1 MMMLLA
7 FMHQELLSVYFAS
20 TSPKELI
27 YNIMCT
33 VGGKTRRPPTERAWQ
48 ASLTLRLGHMKS
60 LTLYVRF
67 IYGVAHWRNGS
78 SSIFSSSSSLSS
90 FSSPIPRPHLRF
102 YFTSLQRFLRE
113 GITSYNACIFNDT
126 LQLNCLT
133 LLFRSDQDGLQ
144 SNQGTEWDQMGN
156 TNYTLC
162 RSQIPFWVAT
172 RIYITLLLANKSMR
186 W

>member
-33 VGGKTRRPPTERAWQ
+33 VGGRTRRPPTERAWQ

-67 IYGVAHWRNGS
+67 IYG
-78 SSIFSSSSSLSS
+78 L
-90 FSSPIPRPHLRF
+90 PIGGTVH
-102 YFTSLQRFLRE
+102 
-113 GITSYNACIFNDT
+113 
-126 LQLNCLT
+126 
-133 LLFRSDQDGLQ
+133 LLF
-144 SNQGTEWDQMGN
+144 
-156 TNYTLC
+156 Y
-162 RSQIPFWVAT
+162 
-172 RIYITLLLANKSMR
+172 LLLLHSLLFPPQFPILIFASILLLYRGFSGKALQVTMHAFSMIPCNSIA
-186 W
+186 